1 VWLGNARRG
10 EAGISFVNW
19 GAEVFEVK
27 GDEAQW
33 KVIFARLST
42 MDIDQ
47 VVKDGELT
55 SLLPDAPEGSV
66 RGATYRAIKQIEL
79 DLSRSFTRVRN
90 VGYRMVHAREHEN
103 LARDQHMKARRR
115 VKAGQR
121 KAHAADRAL
130 LTREERQRIDALEL
144 NMAQQADM
152 LKRLDRGLKTERLE
166 RKAETAE
173 LAEQMAAMQEQ
184 LRQLHERHGKS
195 VPSS

>member
-1 VWLGNARRG
+1 MFA
-10 EAGISFVNW
+10 
-19 GAEVFEVK
+19 VK
-27 GDEAQW
+27 GDQAQW
-33 KVIFARLST
+33 RVLFERLST
-42 MDIDQ
+42 MDIDE
-47 VVKDGELT
+47 VVKDEELFA
-55 SLLPDAPEGSV
+55 LLPDAPEGSV
-66 RGATYRAIKQIEL
+66 RGAYARAVKQVEI
-79 DLSRSFTRVRN
+79 DLKRSFTRVRN
-90 VGYRMVHAREHEN
+90 VGYRMVHAREHEG

-115 VKAGQR
+115 VKVGQR

-152 LKRLDRGLKTERLE
+152 LKRLDKGLKVERQE

-195 VPSS
+195 ASV